1 MKWVIWFLQKKIDA
15 IQNIQSV
22 LDKCFSLAFFVWEKD
37 VCGGGEGGLGLGRRG
52 TGVRIGGV

>member
-1 MKWVIWFLQKKIDA
+1 MGDTVFTKKDA

-22 LDKCFSLAFFVWEKD
+22 LDKCFSLAFFVWEED
-37 VCGGGEGGLGLGRRG
+37 VCGGREGGLGLGRRG